1 MAVSTPHETFWLDL
15 IYYSNAKAIQ
25 GKPCFFW
32 NAFQMVLSKI
42 DTSLERN
49 HMARNLIKN
58 HFGSWDTDQKNK
70 MMFFLK
76 RYPDLDYKHQER
88 INFSHL
94 YFERDVIFEGAV
106 FNLDVNFSKTHFQE
120 YVSFHRAVF
129 NLDVNFS
136 KTHFQE
142 YVSFH
147 RATFN
152 RNVCFSETQFL
163 YANDESF
170 HMPSTDFSSAEFLG
184 SAEFYN
190 LGFSNIPD
198 FSHVQFN
205 DVKFQNVK
213 FKKNTYFKET
223 KFSGH
228 AQFISTKFL
237 SETTHSD
244 FEDKCK
250 EYSDSCA
257 AYFDNATF
265 SKQVLFQNIDIK
277 GEANF
282 KESKFK
288 GLASA
293 EYEGYFTAFFSK
305 ITFWHKADF
314 SGSTFSS
321 IVEFHNVKFI
331 EDAIFSQAKFLNETN
346 QYGFTT
352 VFKDIDFKGKALF
365 DLTKFK
371 LQAHFSESDFKQLSN
386 FYRAKFS
393 EDVSFNEVNFKYQA
407 YFSEAN
413 FCSAANFEKTTFHDF
428 ATFDDSLDSLRLN
441 LKGAT
446 FKKHVPTTFGTKLHE
461 DTSFLNVN
469 WPIARK
475 DTAEKHIHNY
485 ERLRIQAQ
493 GLGMI
498 DSRNNFL
505 RKELECRAVIAV
517 GWDKLWRNA
526 YGLISNH
533 GTSVGRPLFCLLI
546 TFFCILTAW
555 DAVYFPYLSDLVGSS
570 TFWDIFGFNF
580 SKVIPFTSMGSYQT
594 DSFKTLIQEA
604 PIFLIFLSSILSII
618 SPILLFL
625 AGLGLRSKFRMSL

>member
-25 GKPCFFW
+25 GKPCLFW
-32 NAFQMVLSKI
+32 NVFQFLLLRL
-42 DTSLERN
+42 DTSLERKRMVEN
-49 HMARNLIKN
+49 FREE
-58 HFGSWDTDQKNK
+58 HFSTWAPDQQNK
-70 MMFFLK
+70 MMDFLK
-76 RYPDLDYKHQER
+76 RYPDLDYKHKEQ

-94 YFERDVIFEGAV
+94 YFEREVIFEG
-106 FNLDVNFSKTHFQE
+106 
-120 YVSFHRAVF
+120 AVF

-213 FKKNTYFKET
+213 FKKNTYFKRT

-228 AQFISTKFL
+228 AQFISTEFL

-393 EDVSFNEVNFKYQA
+393 EDVSFNEVNFKY
-407 YFSEAN
+407 
-413 FCSAANFEKTTFHDF
+413 
-428 ATFDDSLDSLRLN
+428 
-441 LKGAT
+441 
-446 FKKHVPTTFGTKLHE
+446 
-461 DTSFLNVN
+461 
-469 WPIARK
+469 
-475 DTAEKHIHNY
+475 
-485 ERLRIQAQ
+485 
-493 GLGMI
+493 
-498 DSRNNFL
+498 
-505 RKELECRAVIAV
+505 
-517 GWDKLWRNA
+517 
-526 YGLISNH
+526 
-533 GTSVGRPLFCLLI
+533 
-546 TFFCILTAW
+546 
-555 DAVYFPYLSDLVGSS
+555 
-570 TFWDIFGFNF
+570 
-580 SKVIPFTSMGSYQT
+580 
-594 DSFKTLIQEA
+594 
-604 PIFLIFLSSILSII
+604 
-618 SPILLFL
+618 
-625 AGLGLRSKFRMSL
+625 